1 MLLDRPAAVTVLRM
15 THQIETRSGIATA
28 TWEVPADA
36 KALLVLGHGASGSVD
51 ARDLVKVS
59 NAAQAAGYG
68 VARVTQPYRVAGRKA
83 PAPAAAL
90 DAAFEDVI
98 AALHGRLDVP
108 VISGGRS
115 SGARVACRTAA
126 ATDAIGVL
134 ALAFPLH
141 PPGKPDRTRAPELQ
155 AVSVPV
161 LVLQGDRDPFGS
173 PAEIRAT
180 TPPESVRI
188 ERVPGANHG
197 FAVRKGEPPVLDDLT
212 GTVTSWLDELVR

>member
-1 MLLDRPAAVTVLRM
+1 MTLR
-15 THQIETRSGIATA
+15 IETRSGTATA
-28 TWEVPADA
+28 TWEVPSDA

-51 ARDLVKVS
+51 ARDLAKVS
-59 NAAQAAGYG
+59 KAAQAAGYG
-68 VARVTQPYRVAGRKA
+68 VARVTQPYRVLGRKA

-98 AALHGRLDVP
+98 AALRECLDVP

-126 ATDAIGVL
+126 ATGAAGVL

-141 PPGKPDRTRAPELQ
+141 PPGRPDRTRAPELH

-161 LVLQGDRDPFGS
+161 LVLQGERDPFGS
-173 PAEIRAT
+173 PEEIGAT
-180 TPPESVRI
+180 APPASVRL

-197 FAVRKGEPPVLDDLT
+197 FAVRKGDPPVLDDLT
-212 GTVTSWLDELVR
+212 ETVIAWLDELLP